1 MLSYEANG
9 LESMAWRE
17 WGQRRRV
24 GCEGF
29 TTGKKQ
35 MPWYDD
41 KGGFRVSKYDGWL
54 SPHVHDMKD
63 RENNRRKNEAWCM
76 LARSQ
81 LPRDLLD
88 GGRRRELENVECRV
102 KRRMQRMAE
111 EAVLWMV
118 KEERVFRGDENINE
132 RNEARLDTHAEK
144 YAFRLDPTGTSWL

>member
-1 MLSYEANG
+1 LLCRQREMLSYEANG

-81 LPRDLLD
+81 LPRD
-88 GGRRRELENVECRV
+88 VS
-102 KRRMQRMAE
+102 
-111 EAVLWMV
+111 
-118 KEERVFRGDENINE
+118 RG
-132 RNEARLDTHAEK
+132 
-144 YAFRLDPTGTSWL
+144 